1 MGESLKSN
9 GSRSAA
15 ALSSLT
21 GGGALTCMLGL
32 AAVRVWLQCI
42 LFDSYTQADD
52 GIFTII
58 NNFGYGAVIL
68 AGALIA
74 LRRPPAARMQARLG
88 WVAFALMLCAPFGLL
103 AIPGQLTLG
112 QMVAVGL
119 VAGVA
124 GGLGAGVWTALYA
137 RLGVRQI
144 VLYGMT
150 SLALGSVGGFIVS
163 FMPPDPGQI
172 TSILM
177 AAIAQ
182 MCYRHALQV
191 VGPSEVPA
199 GAGAFERPCLP
210 RDPEPVYDHEPRL
223 TAVFIL
229 CGLAVFGFAL
239 GISRGY
245 PAGEPI
251 SMGPA
256 LRALHQL
263 GVAALAVF
271 VMRWTLVRGRR
282 LSFSLLWRIEIGVAA
297 AGALAL
303 SIMPDDFDA
312 LAIALENIADS
323 FMLGVLWV
331 TMADASRHSSRH
343 AYAVFGIAWAVRV
356 FSREAGRI
364 LILVLGSVAAAPQ
377 TGVVIGAV
385 TAAIGASMALLLS
398 ENVPHTRQF
407 FELDEDG
414 EAGEV
419 ARAGAPAPTGAA
431 GAGAAGAGGLGPAG
445 RANRAD
451 RVGAPAPAVA
461 GWTGATGAGG
471 ANGQGGRAGAGR
483 TAGVRVGGG
492 SAAGWAGATG
502 EVARAGALAPT
513 GAVAEGRAPVSDGA
527 AAAGCTPMSASAAAG
542 GAATAYADA
551 RPSCAPAR
559 AAARSSRTSTA
570 TAGHP
575 SHGAAPAPAVSR
587 DRGAA
592 CPPASPDPAGAAG
605 LSGVEE
611 IALSPAELAREER
624 LRADFGLS
632 AREAQVAV
640 LIAQGRSKA
649 AIARQL
655 YVSENT
661 VRTHAK
667 NAYSK
672 LGVCSKTELEALLR
686 GLA

>member
-74 LRRPPAARMQARLG
+74 LRRPPGARMQARLG

-191 VGPSEVPA
+191 VGPSEAPA
-199 GAGAFERPCLP
+199 GAGAFERPYLP
-210 RDPEPVYDHEPRL
+210 RDPEPVYDHEPRS

-303 SIMPDDFDA
+303 SIMPDGFDA
-312 LAIALENIADS
+312 VAIALENIADS

-343 AYAVFGIAWAVRV
+343 AYAVFGIVWAVRV

-364 LILVLGSVAAAPQ
+364 LVLVLGSVAAAPQ
-377 TGVVIGAV
+377 TGVVIGTV

-419 ARAGAPAPTGAA
+419 ARAGALAPTGAP
-431 GAGAAGAGGLGPAG
+431 GAGGLGPAG

-502 EVARAGALAPT
+502 EVARAGAPAPT
-513 GAVAEGRAPVSDGA
+513 GAAVEGRMPASGGA
-527 AAAGCTPMSASAAAG
+527 VTAGCTPMSASAAAG

-551 RPSCAPAR
+551 RPSCASAY
-559 AAARSSRTSTA
+559 AAACSSRAPAA

-575 SHGAAPAPAVSR
+575 SHGTAPAPAVSR

-611 IALSPAELAREER
+611 IALSPVELAREER

>member
-74 LRRPPAARMQARLG
+74 LRRPPGARMQARLG

-150 SLALGSVGGFIVS
+150 SLALGSIGGFIVS

-191 VGPSEVPA
+191 VGPSEAPA
-199 GAGAFERPCLP
+199 GAGAFERPYLP
-210 RDPEPVYDHEPRL
+210 CDPEPVYDHEPRS

-312 LAIALENIADS
+312 VAIALENIADS

-343 AYAVFGIAWAVRV
+343 AYAVFGIVWAVRV

-364 LILVLGSVAAAPQ
+364 LVLVLGSVAAAPQ
-377 TGVVIGAV
+377 TGVVIGTV

-419 ARAGAPAPTGAA
+419 ARAGALAPTGAP
-431 GAGAAGAGGLGPAG
+431 GAGGLGPAG

-451 RVGAPAPAVA
+451 RVRAPAPAVA

-492 SAAGWAGATG
+492 SAAGWASLPGG
-502 EVARAGALAPT
+502 VARACKLAPT
-513 GAVAEGRAPVSDGA
+513 GAAVEGRMPASGGA
-527 AAAGCTPMSASAAAG
+527 VTAGCTPMSASAAAG

-551 RPSCAPAR
+551 RPSCASAY
-559 AAARSSRTSTA
+559 AAACSSRAPAA

-575 SHGAAPAPAVSR
+575 SHGTAPAPAVSC

>member
-74 LRRPPAARMQARLG
+74 LRRPPGARMQARLG

-150 SLALGSVGGFIVS
+150 SLALGSIGGFIVS

-191 VGPSEVPA
+191 VGPSEAPA
-199 GAGAFERPCLP
+199 GAGAFERPYLP
-210 RDPEPVYDHEPRL
+210 CDPEPVYDHEPRS

-303 SIMPDDFDA
+303 SIMPDGFDA
-312 LAIALENIADS
+312 VAIALENIADS

-343 AYAVFGIAWAVRV
+343 AYAVFGIVWAVRV

-364 LILVLGSVAAAPQ
+364 LVLVLGSVAAAPQ
-377 TGVVIGAV
+377 TGVVIGTV

-419 ARAGAPAPTGAA
+419 ARAGAPAPPGAA
-431 GAGAAGAGGLGPAG
+431 
-445 RANRAD
+445 
-451 RVGAPAPAVA
+451 V
-461 GWTGATGAGG
+461 
-471 ANGQGGRAGAGR
+471 
-483 TAGVRVGGG
+483 
-492 SAAGWAGATG
+492 
-502 EVARAGALAPT
+502 
-513 GAVAEGRAPVSDGA
+513 EGRAPASGGA
-527 AAAGCTPMSASAAAG
+527 VTAGCTPMSASAAAG

-551 RPSCAPAR
+551 RPSCASAY
-559 AAARSSRTSTA
+559 AAACSSRAPAA

-575 SHGAAPAPAVSR
+575 SHGTAPAPAVSR

-592 CPPASPDPAGAAG
+592 CSPASPDPAGAAG

>member
-74 LRRPPAARMQARLG
+74 LRRPPGARMQARLG

-191 VGPSEVPA
+191 VGPSEAPA
-199 GAGAFERPCLP
+199 GAGAFERPYLP
-210 RDPEPVYDHEPRL
+210 RDPEPVYDHEPRS

-303 SIMPDDFDA
+303 SIMPDGFDA
-312 LAIALENIADS
+312 VAIALENIADS

-343 AYAVFGIAWAVRV
+343 AYAVFGIVWAVRV

-364 LILVLGSVAAAPQ
+364 LVLVLGSVAAAPQ
-377 TGVVIGAV
+377 TGVVIGTV

-419 ARAGAPAPTGAA
+419 ARAGALAPTGAP
-431 GAGAAGAGGLGPAG
+431 GAGGLGPAG
-445 RANRAD
+445 RANRADRVD

-502 EVARAGALAPT
+502 EVARAGAPAPT
-513 GAVAEGRAPVSDGA
+513 GAAVEGRAPSSGGA
-527 AAAGCTPMSASAAAG
+527 VAAGCAPMSASAAAG
-542 GAATAYADA
+542 GAAIAYADA
-551 RPSCAPAR
+551 RSSWAPAY
-559 AAARSSRTSTA
+559 ADARSIHASTA

-575 SHGAAPAPAVSR
+575 SHGVAPAPAVSC

-592 CPPASPDPAGAAG
+592 CPPASPDPAAAG

>member
-1 MGESLKSN
+1 MGESLKS
-9 GSRSAA
+9 SRGRRAD

-74 LRRPPAARMQARLG
+74 LRRPPSARTQARLG
-88 WVAFALMLCAPFGLL
+88 WLAFALMLCAPFGLL
-103 AIPGQLTLG
+103 AISGQLTLA

-163 FMPPDPGQI
+163 FMPPDPGQV

-177 AAIAQ
+177 AAVAQ

-191 VGPSEVPA
+191 VGPSEAQA
-199 GAGAFERPCLP
+199 GAGAFERPYLP
-210 RDPEPVYDHEPRL
+210 RDPEPVYDREPRS

-343 AYAVFGIAWAVRV
+343 AYTVFGIAWAVRV

-407 FELDEDG
+407 FELDESADS
-414 EAGEV
+414 V
-419 ARAGAPAPTGAA
+419 CV
-431 GAGAAGAGGLGPAG
+431 GAGGLG
-445 RANRAD
+445 
-451 RVGAPAPAVA
+451 
-461 GWTGATGAGG
+461 
-471 ANGQGGRAGAGR
+471 
-483 TAGVRVGGG
+483 
-492 SAAGWAGATG
+492 SAET
-502 EVARAGALAPT
+502 P
-513 GAVAEGRAPVSDGA
+513 GA
-527 AAAGCTPMSASAAAG
+527 AAAGCTPTSARAGTAGCTPASAGAAAG
-542 GAATAYADA
+542 GVATV
-551 RPSCAPAR
+551 
-559 AAARSSRTSTA
+559 
-570 TAGHP
+570 
-575 SHGAAPAPAVSR
+575 PAPAAPR
-587 DRGAA
+587 DCGPVR
-592 CPPASPDPAGAAG
+592 PPVSPDLVDAAG
-605 LSGVEE
+605 LSGVGD

>member
-1 MGESLKSN
+1 
-9 GSRSAA
+9 
-15 ALSSLT
+15 
-21 GGGALTCMLGL
+21 MLGL

-74 LRRPPAARMQARLG
+74 LRRPPGARMQARLG

-191 VGPSEVPA
+191 VGPSEAPA
-199 GAGAFERPCLP
+199 GAGAFERPYLP
-210 RDPEPVYDHEPRL
+210 RDPEPVYDHEPRS

-303 SIMPDDFDA
+303 SIMPDGFDA
-312 LAIALENIADS
+312 VAIALENIADS

-343 AYAVFGIAWAVRV
+343 AYAVFGIVWAVRV

-364 LILVLGSVAAAPQ
+364 LVLVLGSVAAAPQ

-414 EAGEV
+414 EGMGGLGP
-419 ARAGAPAPTGAA
+419 GAL
-431 GAGAAGAGGLGPAG
+431 GAGGLGPAG

-502 EVARAGALAPT
+502 EVARAGAPAPT
-513 GAVAEGRAPVSDGA
+513 GAAVEGRAPSSGGA
-527 AAAGCTPMSASAAAG
+527 VTAGCTPMSASAAAG
-542 GAATAYADA
+542 GAATAYVDA
-551 RPSCAPAR
+551 RPSCASAY
-559 AAARSSRTSTA
+559 AAACSSRAPAA

-575 SHGAAPAPAVSR
+575 SHGVAPAPAVSC